1 MVSFFFFHNPFF
13 DCGAIFRGDTQPL
26 EKKPIRFPDAKC
38 YAESFEQKKY
48 LKTIIIPEACKVP
61 ENWWYVLVPFEIFV
75 QILGT
80 VKDSSIKRFVNSIR
94 FKFHL
99 STYCYMYQ
107 KKMLAWKAAAGGP
120 LLEISYIPL
129 LSVMTIHYDGVY
141 QISSLSAN
149 LSLEDLKQFL
159 RQTQPKTNN
168 EAWFIQT
175 MIKKNSKHTH
185 NFIFP
190 ETPETLC
197 LMLQR
202 LNQFTLLVHT

>member
-1 MVSFFFFHNPFF
+1 MVSFFFFHTPFF
-13 DCGAIFRGDTQPL
+13 DCGAIFRGDTQQL
-26 EKKPIRFPDAKC
+26 EKKPIRFPDTKF

-48 LKTIIIPEACKVP
+48 LKTIIIPEACKDP

-80 VKDSSIKRFVNSIR
+80 VTDSSILDLKIR
-94 FKFHL
+94 YVSNFICLLIVICTLHSKF
-99 STYCYMYQ
+99 Q

-168 EAWFIQT
+168 
-175 MIKKNSKHTH
+175 
-185 NFIFP
+185 
-190 ETPETLC
+190 
-197 LMLQR
+197 
-202 LNQFTLLVHT
+202 